1 MRGSFRNGSP
11 QQVSCYR
18 QPLAFGSGP
27 CQTTFVT
34 GQPSL
39 CRCARRKP
47 CPAPLLCM
55 ACSVSWVLRGWGWHS
70 EKPWLPPVC
79 PLQVPEEEKQGQQ
92 TEVREPTP
100 TPEDTSQDVTT
111 VTLLLR
117 APPGGTPSSP
127 ASPDSSPTTASPE
140 PLLEPAGAQCP
151 ASEAPVSSEPLPHP
165 SEAPSPEPPMSPAPP
180 SSQGRVISKVSWVRD
195 GDARQVSSLVR
206 EPFPMWC
213 FPWQPLLGSTE
224 PSDTVDSTRGSSN
237 TKRAGEDPCTGYYGL
252 LLSPVPSQLSLS
264 PSPFPAFRMGSDAS
278 LAFSG
283 PGSP

>member
-1 MRGSFRNGSP
+1 MNDVEELTTLLRSAGEYEERKLIRAAIRRVRAQEIEAATLAGRLCSRLPSSGSREDSR
-11 QQVSCYR
+11 R
-18 QPLAFGSGP
+18 QAAHTLDPG
-27 CQTTFVT
+27 
-34 GQPSL
+34 
-39 CRCARRKP
+39 K
-47 CPAPLLCM
+47 
-55 ACSVSWVLRGWGWHS
+55 
-70 EKPWLPPVC
+70 
-79 PLQVPEEEKQGQQ
+79 VPEEEKQGQQ
-92 TEVREPTP
+92 TEIREPTP

-127 ASPDSSPTTASPE
+127 VSPDSSPTTASPE

-151 ASEAPVSSEPLPHP
+151 AAEAPVSSEPLPHP

-264 PSPFPAFRMGSDAS
+264 PSPFPAYRMGSDAS